1 MKKTKVVMALAC
13 AVLLVGASVMGT
25 LAYLTSTD
33 SVTNT
38 FTVGEG
44 VKMTLDEAKTSNNG
58 DGKVEESASRVKAN
72 TYKLMP
78 GHTYTKD
85 PTVHVTG
92 EDCYVFVKVENGITD
107 IEGDNTIASQITS
120 NGWKAV
126 DGFDGL
132 YVYVGTGGTTRT
144 AVSKSTTS
152 NKTDKNNGDY
162 VVFESFTVKDDAD
175 QSAIKAHEKD
185 SIKITAFAVQKDG
198 FDAKKEGDTSFV
210 MTDAQV
216 FREAFGK
223 DNINAVVPGPSIETR
238 EASDNG

>member
-1 MKKTKVVMALAC
+1 MKKTILALAC
-13 AVLLVGASVMGT
+13 AVLLVAASVMGT

-44 VKMTLDEAKTSNNG
+44 VNMTLDEAKTSDNG
-58 DGKVEESASRVKAN
+58 DGKVVESATRVKAN

-107 IEGDNTIASQITS
+107 IEGANTIASQITD

-144 AVSKSTTS
+144 AVSKSTSS
-152 NKTDKNNGDY
+152 NKTGKSNGDF
-162 VVFESFTVKDDAD
+162 VVFESFTVKEDAD

-198 FDAKKEGDTSFV
+198 FDATAESGTEFA

-216 FREAFGK
+216 FREAFGN
-223 DNINAVVPGPSIETR
+223 DNINAVIPGPSIETR
-238 EASDNG
+238 DASDNG

>member
-1 MKKTKVVMALAC
+1 MKKTILALVC
-13 AVLLVGASVMGT
+13 AVLLVAASVMGT

-44 VKMTLDEAKTSNNG
+44 VNMTLDEAKTNENG
-58 DGKVEESASRVKAN
+58 VAENPASRTDAN

-92 EDCYVFVKVENGITD
+92 EECYVFVKVENGITD
-107 IEGDNTIASQITS
+107 IEGTSTIASQITAL
-120 NGWKAV
+120 GWKAV
-126 DGFDGL
+126 EGYEGV
-132 YVYVGTGGTTRT
+132 YVYCGSSSTTRT

-152 NKTDKNNGDY
+152 NKDGKTAGDF

-175 QSAIKAHEKD
+175 QAAIKAHEKD

-198 FDAKKEGDTSFV
+198 FDATSENGAFT

-216 FREAFGK
+216 FFEAFG
-223 DNINAVVPGPSIETR
+223 DTNINAAITMPEGALQKPEITE
-238 EASDNG
+238 